1 MNAAII
7 RFGVGNSATF
17 KFADRATIGEAIQC
31 SQVRQELSLPPN
43 VRARIDSVEQELS
56 DELNDGDVVDLETVG
71 TSKA

>member
-7 RFGVGNSATF
+7 RFGVSNSSTF
-17 KFADRATIGEAIQC
+17 KFADRATIADAVRC
-31 SQVRQELSLPPN
+31 SQVRQELGLPAN
-43 VRARIDSVEQELS
+43 VRARIDSVEQDLN